1 MVKDR
6 CELYTEINTKYTKKK
21 KIQENKLDIVT
32 QCNMKIT
39 WSITWTLH
47 STWIIRILS
56 LTTDLIMLYTHKE
69 SNHAPSILE
78 QTPTSTENRISVF
91 SSSKTM
97 SNEPK
102 KIYQKALKKHRLS
115 SNFEV
120 SRCKWK
126 CQQQQIK

>member
-6 CELYTEINTKYTKKK
+6 CELYTEKKYKIYKKKK

-78 QTPTSTENRISVF
+78 QTRTSTENRISVF

-102 KIYQKALKKHRLS
+102 EIYQKALKNTGYRQTLKYHAANENVN
-115 SNFEV
+115 SN
-120 SRCKWK
+120 K
-126 CQQQQIK
+126 